1 MTVEP
6 IYYVKAF
13 LLKNPGIREHFRTLL
28 TSSGF
33 TDPSDLRAWK
43 IVEEQFLLPYRERI
57 YPKRVCEKYARSS
70 LPIPV
75 DIGSVIAMIMERI

>member
-13 LLKNPGIREHFRTLL
+13 LLKNPGIREHFRALL
-28 TSSGF
+28 TASGF
-33 TDPSDLRAWK
+33 TDPTDLRAWK
-43 IVEEQFLLPYRERI
+43 IVEEQFLIPCRERI
-57 YPKRVCEKYARSS
+57 FPKRVREKYDGSS

-75 DIGSVIAMIMERI
+75 DIGDVILLIMEKI

>member
-13 LLKNPGIREHFRTLL
+13 LLKNPDIRDHFRTLL

-43 IVEEQFLLPYRERI
+43 IVEEQFLLPYRDRI
-57 YPKRVCEKYARSS
+57 YPKRIREKSDLTG
-70 LPIPV
+70 LPITV
-75 DIGSVIAMIMERI
+75 EIGDVITLIMEKI

>member
-13 LLKNPGIREHFRTLL
+13 LLKNPGIREHFRELL
-28 TSSGF
+28 TASGF
-33 TDPSDLRAWK
+33 TGPGDLRAWK
-43 IVEEQFLLPYRERI
+43 IVEEQFLIPYRERI
-57 YPKRVCEKYARSS
+57 FPKRIREKSDRSS

-75 DIGSVIAMIMERI
+75 DIGNVIILIMERI

>member
-13 LLKNPGIREHFRTLL
+13 LLKNPGVREHFHALL
-28 TSSGF
+28 ASSGF

-43 IVEEQFLLPYRERI
+43 IIEEQFLLPYRDRI
-57 YPKRVCEKYARSS
+57 YPKRIREKYDLSG
-70 LPIPV
+70 LPLTV
-75 DIGSVIAMIMERI
+75 EIGSVIALIMEKI